1 MSIMFLIFFFTIE
14 DKSAIFLLCKL
25 ETILRSSSLQI
36 FKASGEYKYL
46 RTNPNLKTSCSET
59 PVINNF
65 PKREPIECQKS
76 LSNQSQIS
84 DLEESQISDL
94 EESQISGLEKS
105 QAEALKN
112 ALTQEVSLIQVQSWI
127 IHVDFSEVV
136 EGPEGGG
143 ASWLILKKLMVY
155 TKLKIHN

>member
-1 MSIMFLIFFFTIE
+1 MFLIFFFTIE

-76 LSNQSQIS
+76 LSNQSQ
-84 DLEESQISDL
+84 LSDL

-127 IHVDFSEVV
+127 IRVDFSEVV
-136 EGPEGGG
+136 VGGGG

>member
-84 DLEESQISDL
+84 DLEESQIS
-94 EESQISGLEKS
+94 GLEKS

-127 IHVDFSEVV
+127 IRVDFSEVV
-136 EGPEGGG
+136 EGPEGSG

-155 TKLKIHN
+155 TKLKIH

>member
-1 MSIMFLIFFFTIE
+1 M
-14 DKSAIFLLCKL
+14 CKL

-84 DLEESQISDL
+84 DLEESQIS
-94 EESQISGLEKS
+94 GLEKS

-127 IHVDFSEVV
+127 IRVDFSEVV
-136 EGPEGGG
+136 EGSEGGG

>member
-1 MSIMFLIFFFTIE
+1 M
-14 DKSAIFLLCKL
+14 CKL

-84 DLEESQISDL
+84 DLEESQIS
-94 EESQISGLEKS
+94 GLEKS

-127 IHVDFSEVV
+127 IRVDFSEVV
-136 EGPEGGG
+136 EGPEGSG

-155 TKLKIHN
+155 TKLKIH